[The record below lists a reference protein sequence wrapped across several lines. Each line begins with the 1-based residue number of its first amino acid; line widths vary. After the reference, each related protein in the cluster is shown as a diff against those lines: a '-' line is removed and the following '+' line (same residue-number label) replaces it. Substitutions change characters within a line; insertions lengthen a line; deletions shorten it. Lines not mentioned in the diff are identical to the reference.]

1 MDCENQASTDSLLP
15 VSGGWHC
22 RSMQGF
28 IMLMAHGRPTNA
40 TTHPAGGRAT
50 MKSWCRSLPTDVARA
65 FELQTGYATSA
76 IALTA
81 AVNDKL
87 ELARFLA
94 ADGSAAA
101 VLVMDA
107 QVLSRVWPLC
117 DWKTPLLRVR
127 NRLADEGSMF
137 FVALTTRHEKGD
149 VTATIARL
157 REGLVALRVQRYCE
171 REGIGFLGAVQSTP
185 PMAVMRNSWPLH
197 ERVGTIIAH
206 RLASTTFFCCDAFRT
221 GGATVNTLNQMRG

>member
-1 MDCENQASTDSLLP
+1 LP
-15 VSGGWHC
+15 FHAGIHHADGT
-22 RSMQGF
+22 R
-28 IMLMAHGRPTNA
+28 ATAKTTTN
-40 TTHPAGGRAT
+40 PAGGRPT
-50 MKSWCRSLPTDVARA
+50 TESRCGSLRTDVARA

-81 AVNDKL
+81 AVDDKL

-101 VLVMDA
+101 VLLMDA
-107 QVLSRVWPLC
+107 QVLSRLWPPC

-127 NRLADEGSMF
+127 NRLADEGSKF
-137 FVALTTRHEKGD
+137 FVALTMRHEKGG
-149 VTATIARL
+149 VTGPSARL
-157 REGLVALRVQRYCE
+157 REWLVALRVQRYCE
-171 REGIGFLGAVQSTP
+171 REGIGFLGAVQTTP
-185 PMAVMRNSWPLH
+185 PMAVTRNSWPLH

-206 RLASTTFFCCDAFRT
+206 RLASTEFLCCDAFRT

>member
-1 MDCENQASTDSLLP
+1 MDYDDQVLTDSLLP

-22 RSMQGF
+22 RSMRGF
-28 IMLMAHGRPTNA
+28 LMLMAHGRTADAA
-40 TTHPAGGRAT
+40 TQSAGGRAT
-50 MKSWCRSLPTDVARA
+50 TKSWCGSLPADVAQA
-65 FELQTGYATSA
+65 FELETGYATSA

-81 AVNDKL
+81 AVDEKL

-94 ADGSAAA
+94 ADGSSAA

-107 QVLSRVWPLC
+107 EVLSRVWPPC

-127 NRLADEGSMF
+127 NRLADEGSKF
-137 FVALTTRHEKGD
+137 FVALTARHEKGG
-149 VTATIARL
+149 VTGASARL
-157 REGLVALRVQRYCE
+157 RERFVALRVQRYCE
-171 REGIGFLGAVQSTP
+171 REGIGFLGAVQTTP
-185 PMAVMRNSWPLH
+185 PMAVTRNSWPLH

>member
-1 MDCENQASTDSLLP
+1 MDCENQMSTDSLLP

-28 IMLMAHGRPTNA
+28 IMLMAHGRTANA
-40 TTHPAGGRAT
+40 TAHSADGRAAT
-50 MKSWCRSLPTDVARA
+50 KSWCKSLPTDVARA

-81 AVNDKL
+81 AVDDKL

-94 ADGSAAA
+94 AGGSAAA

-107 QVLSRVWPLC
+107 QLLSRLWPPC

-127 NRLADEGSMF
+127 NCLADEGSKF
-137 FVALTTRHEKGD
+137 FVAVTTHHEKG
-149 VTATIARL
+149 VVIGASARL
-157 REGLVALRVQRYCE
+157 REWLVALRVQRYCE
-171 REGIGFLGAVQSTP
+171 REGIGFLGAVQTTP
-185 PMAVMRNSWPLH
+185 PMAVTRNSWPLH

-221 GGATVNTLNQMRG
+221 GPAAVSAHSQMRG

>member
-1 MDCENQASTDSLLP
+1 MDCKNQASTDLLLP
-15 VSGGWHC
+15 VSGEWHC

-28 IMLMAHGRPTNA
+28 TMLMAHGRTANA
-40 TTHPAGGRAT
+40 TTHSADGRAAT
-50 MKSWCRSLPTDVARA
+50 KSWCGSLLTDVARA

-81 AVNDKL
+81 AVDDKL

-107 QVLSRVWPLC
+107 QVLSRLWPPC
-117 DWKTPLLRVR
+117 DWRTPLLRVR
-127 NRLADEGSMF
+127 NCLADEGSKF
-137 FVALTTRHEKGD
+137 FVAVTTHHEKRG
-149 VTATIARL
+149 VSGASARL
-157 REGLVALRVQRYCE
+157 GEWLIALRVQRYCE
-171 REGIGFLGAVQSTP
+171 REGIGFLGAVQTIP
-185 PMAVMRNSWPLH
+185 PLAATRRSGPLH
-197 ERVGTIIAH
+197 ERVGTVIAH

-221 GGATVNTLNQMRG
+221 SAAGVNTLSQMRG